1 MRPLAAG
8 PTTSSPVPGDCA
20 KSSPVPLISGPGSRH
35 WAFMTPHP
43 SDLDRLAPAT
53 LTAESRRQA
62 MDWGLVLISQGI
74 PAVIER
80 EELADLSEPASD
92 SGTASVEVLTDP
104 ARSRIVH
111 ELNPRF
117 RRSQPSR
124 RSRSTVWCLRVEPA
138 SIERARAVIDEYRR
152 ENPRFDWQRSAATSA
167 ASDRSL
173 SWAPGVVA
181 WVLVLCLLH
190 GLLPTVLRSAG
201 WVEVAAVRQDGQWWR
216 LFTAT
221 WLHADVAHL
230 ASNVGTGALTLGL
243 AMGRYGPGTA
253 LSLSLLA
260 GTAANIPGVLLREP
274 TARALG
280 ASGVV
285 MAALGLLAG
294 HAVVWWR
301 ISRHASK
308 PVWISL
314 GAGGFLFLSLGVNP
328 ASDVLAH
335 AGGFFGGILLGA
347 LAAWFRWGRYEKLWA
362 LAYVVLAVGPW
373 LGAWAAR
380 GR

>member
-1 MRPLAAG
+1 
-8 PTTSSPVPGDCA
+8 
-20 KSSPVPLISGPGSRH
+20 
-35 WAFMTPHP
+35 MTPHP

-53 LTAESRRQA
+53 LTAGSRRQA

-80 EELADLSEPASD
+80 EELADLSEPSSD
-92 SGTASVEVLTDP
+92 PETASVELLTDP

-181 WVLVLCLLH
+181 WALVLCLLH

-201 WVEVAAVRQDGQWWR
+201 WVEVAAVRQYGQWWR

-301 ISRHASK
+301 ISRHASR

-362 LAYVVLAVGPW
+362 LAYAVLTVGPW
-373 LGAWAAR
+373 LCAWAAR

>member
-1 MRPLAAG
+1 
-8 PTTSSPVPGDCA
+8 
-20 KSSPVPLISGPGSRH
+20 
-35 WAFMTPHP
+35 
-43 SDLDRLAPAT
+43 
-53 LTAESRRQA
+53 

-80 EELADLSEPASD
+80 EELADLSEPSSD

-104 ARSRIVH
+104 HRSRIVH

-201 WVEVAAVRQDGQWWR
+201 WVEVAAVRQYGQWWR

-301 ISRHASK
+301 ISRHATK

-362 LAYVVLAVGPW
+362 LAYAVLAVGPW

>member
-1 MRPLAAG
+1 
-8 PTTSSPVPGDCA
+8 
-20 KSSPVPLISGPGSRH
+20 
-35 WAFMTPHP
+35 
-43 SDLDRLAPAT
+43 
-53 LTAESRRQA
+53 

-74 PAVIER
+74 SALIER
-80 EELADLSEPASD
+80 DELADLSEPASD

-181 WVLVLCLLH
+181 WALVLCLLH

-201 WVEVAAVRQDGQWWR
+201 WVEVAAVRQYGQWWR

-301 ISRHASK
+301 ISRHASR